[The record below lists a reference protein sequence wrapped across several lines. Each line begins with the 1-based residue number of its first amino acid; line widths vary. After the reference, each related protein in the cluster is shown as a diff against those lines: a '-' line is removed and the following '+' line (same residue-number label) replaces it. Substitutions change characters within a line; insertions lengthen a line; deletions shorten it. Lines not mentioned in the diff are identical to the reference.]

1 MARIE
6 VAQCDG
12 CGAYGEDYAV
22 THYKVERADK
32 VTELDLRSA
41 CSRPIEQATEKGRSK
56 QARPAEK
63 PARRRGGVVVTSNAR
78 PPARGAG

>member
-1 MARIE
+1 VARIE

-12 CGAYGEDYAV
+12 CGGYGEDYAV

-32 VTELDLRSA
+32 LTELDLCTA

-56 QARPAEK
+56 SARPAAK
-63 PARRRGGVVVTSNAR
+63 PARRRGGVVVT
-78 PPARGAG
+78 PHPGK